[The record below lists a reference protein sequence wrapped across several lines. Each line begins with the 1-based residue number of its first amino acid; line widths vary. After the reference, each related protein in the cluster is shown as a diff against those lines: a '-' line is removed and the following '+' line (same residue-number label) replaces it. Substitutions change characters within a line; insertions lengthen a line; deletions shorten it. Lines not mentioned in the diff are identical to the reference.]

1 MADTTDFDGLGIIT
15 SSSKQPIDDINY
27 AKSLTVSGLKKQ
39 LLYQL
44 NENANQIQMISDLN
58 TAFVKQQSELLSRIR
73 ELDLIE
79 GDEISQELNDKLTE
93 FEKGSKALNET
104 IVNVLKEFLMTPAG
118 DTSTSTT
125 EMTDITQILTVEIR
139 HLQAQLQE
147 KDQRIKKL
155 ERSKAKLNRFSEQ
168 LNKTLQTHQEYE
180 KQFKEENP
188 TPNFYGP
195 KVRHEKN
202 MINNP
207 RNISTF
213 NKEKLLRTQ
222 SEISVCSS
230 RIKNDQTPQNPD
242 PNIIHMI
249 AKTLIGDYL
258 WKYTRNNFWSRKR
271 HKRFFW
277 IHPYTNILYW
287 SKENPATYE
296 FDTYID
302 YVREIINDDY
312 SSPDLY
318 HTSLVITTPEGDM
331 EITTQTKEQHEC
343 WFQALRYLHQRSADA
358 GLNQIPTSLSVEL
371 LNNDSDY
378 FCDDD
383 GDSDDLKNM
392 RQCCN
397 GRHDISKL
405 ERAPNHNRFIL

>member
-1 MADTTDFDGLGIIT
+1 
-15 SSSKQPIDDINY
+15 
-27 AKSLTVSGLKKQ
+27 
-39 LLYQL
+39 
-44 NENANQIQMISDLN
+44 
-58 TAFVKQQSELLSRIR
+58 
-73 ELDLIE
+73 
-79 GDEISQELNDKLTE
+79 
-93 FEKGSKALNET
+93 
-104 IVNVLKEFLMTPAG
+104 
-118 DTSTSTT
+118 
-125 EMTDITQILTVEIR
+125 
-139 HLQAQLQE
+139 
-147 KDQRIKKL
+147 
-155 ERSKAKLNRFSEQ
+155 
-168 LNKTLQTHQEYE
+168 
-180 KQFKEENP
+180 QFKEENP
-188 TPNFYGP
+188 IPNVYGS
-195 KVRHEKN
+195 KV
-202 MINNP
+202 
-207 RNISTF
+207 
-213 NKEKLLRTQ
+213 
-222 SEISVCSS
+222 SVCSS
-230 RIKNDQTPQNPD
+230 RIKNDPNSQNPD

-271 HKRFFW
+271 HRRFFW

-296 FDTYID
+296 FDSPNLKKKVSYFTYID
-302 YVREIINDDY
+302 YVHEIINDDY

-331 EITTQTKEQHEC
+331 EITTQSKEQHEC
-343 WFQALRYLHQRSADA
+343 WFQALRYLHRRS

-405 ERAPNHNRFIL
+405 ERFNFYKEFGSFVFIKVSILQVSAPFVDESYSSDQDLYDALINTFFPIAFVFLFSVKEKPNSIRNTLLPLLDDLLYNFITWGIPLI